1 MRSCFFPIVKKYFQ
15 DQLKILDKFFVY
27 VCHNVLI
34 NQLLSKLSTNLH
46 AKLHHILLRRKYTK
60 RVPASNSSP
69 AKKGIETMVF
79 QCHFSV
85 LVTDFEQ
92 VKAHWGTTSVHSVH
106 NHSLFF
112 QKCGWCFI
120 TVGWLHLHAL
130 YMWHYINISASP
142 NTKISTF

>member
-1 MRSCFFPIVKKYFQ
+1 MPSFTTFFWEENIPTESQQVI
-15 DQLKILDKFFVY
+15 IT
-27 VCHNVLI
+27 
-34 NQLLSKLSTNLH
+34 S
-46 AKLHHILLRRKYTK
+46 
-60 RVPASNSSP
+60 SSP

-142 NTKISTF
+142 NTKISTFWMCVSLYLQSLAIFCKIFRMKYNWTYQYSKTL